1 MEAVRSGERERI
13 RLVSA
18 PVQRWSPSGKGR
30 SVYGEFRCQHVECW
44 AQQQVEIELLESTKS
59 LLLGG
64 QACYWDL
71 LLLALR
77 YSTAAVSSAAMIQAQ
92 CQGGDGPV
100 GDRVCCRSSTLR
112 EKEFE
117 FVESRNVFF
126 FSCIAER
133 ARGMVGQLSRYAK
146 AKKGWNWNYL
156 QESFTGLESKTGP
169 KTNNTNKTA
178 NKKQTETRK
187 EPVKILA
194 KRVKRFAPPKPLI
207 SSLPPYSVST
217 LPSMWMIRCPSCPLL
232 HLPAQAGLSHQAR
245 VVTVWAGMCPPL
257 FATAL
262 HSNPCMY
269 QSPHEHHH
277 PCPGMHVWSHWC
289 PGPAAHVGVCNTTST
304 VDFAPTSPELL
315 CGLVHGMLS
324 LHRGFSGCP
333 FFFPALPSEHET

>member
-1 MEAVRSGERERI
+1 MLALPLPCSLPCLFQNVCLCLCQIHLYLWRCSWRVWEELQGPRAVNGGWSEKIVSGGFKSNGGCWERERI

-126 FSCIAER
+126 S
-133 ARGMVGQLSRYAK
+133 
-146 AKKGWNWNYL
+146 
-156 QESFTGLESKTGP
+156 
-169 KTNNTNKTA
+169 
-178 NKKQTETRK
+178 
-187 EPVKILA
+187 
-194 KRVKRFAPPKPLI
+194 
-207 SSLPPYSVST
+207 
-217 LPSMWMIRCPSCPLL
+217 
-232 HLPAQAGLSHQAR
+232 
-245 VVTVWAGMCPPL
+245 
-257 FATAL
+257 
-262 HSNPCMY
+262 
-269 QSPHEHHH
+269 
-277 PCPGMHVWSHWC
+277 
-289 PGPAAHVGVCNTTST
+289 
-304 VDFAPTSPELL
+304 
-315 CGLVHGMLS
+315 
-324 LHRGFSGCP
+324 
-333 FFFPALPSEHET
+333 PALPSEHGAWSVNSRDMRKQKRGETGITCRSHSPA